1 MAVQRSLIAP
11 TNHPRLE
18 EALRQKLHRRAE
30 TAGSLGELEP
40 LAVRLGLIQNTLKP
54 RLKSPQLLVFA
65 GDHGIVVEG
74 LTPPGDNTV
83 TQVLH
88 LLQGRLPMA
97 VFSFIQGMG
106 LTIVDA
112 GLAEP
117 MNPHPS
123 LLQRKIGF
131 GTRNAKVT
139 SAMSVDQAHAAIRAG
154 MEIGDTLSGNALAC
168 AAIGIGS
175 QESAALVIARLADVS
190 ARDLGVSGP
199 DITPEAERKLL
210 DVLEAAL
217 ARHRDVTDPVEVL
230 AAFGGF
236 EIAMLVGAMLVA
248 ASKRHLI
255 MVDGLPACAA
265 LLVAARIAAPVTDYV
280 VFCRSH
286 SHQGLDHALA
296 LFRASALLELG
307 MESTDGTGATL
318 AWPLIHSAA
327 ALLTEVA
334 EGEEPGAT
342 NVGTPTATASGPTS
356 VSPAEIPTLD
366 AAVETPAVAQTTR
379 P

>member
-74 LTPPGDNTV
+74 LTPPGDSTV
-83 TQVLH
+83 SQVLH

-131 GTRNAKVT
+131 GTRNAKVAG
-139 SAMSVDQAHAAIRAG
+139 AMSVDQAHAAIRAG

-175 QESAALVIARLADVS
+175 QESAALVIARLADIPV
-190 ARDLGVSGP
+190 RDLAVSGP
-199 DITPEAERKLL
+199 DITPEAEHKLL

-217 ARHRDVTDPVEVL
+217 TKHRDVSDPVEVL

-334 EGEEPGAT
+334 EGEEAGATQVAPGAT
-342 NVGTPTATASGPTS
+342 TTMPSG
-356 VSPAEIPTLD
+356 SPAEIPTLD
-366 AAVETPAVAQTTR
+366 AAVDTPVEAHTTR

>member
-65 GDHGIVVEG
+65 GDHGLVVDG
-74 LTPPGDNTV
+74 LTTKGDSTI
-83 TQVLH
+83 TQVMH
-88 LLQGRLPMA
+88 LLEGRLPMA

-131 GTRNAKVT
+131 GTRNARVAG
-139 SAMSVDQAHAAIRAG
+139 AMSVDQAHAAIRAG

-168 AAIGIGS
+168 AAIGVGS
-175 QESAALVIARLADVS
+175 EESAALIISRLADVS
-190 ARDLGVSGP
+190 LRDLAVSGP
-199 DITPEAERKLL
+199 HMTPDALAQL
-210 DVLEAAL
+210 MTVLEGAHS
-217 ARHRDVTDPVEVL
+217 RHRDVSDPVEVL
-230 AAFGGF
+230 AAFGGY

-286 SHQGLDHALA
+286 SHRGLDHALG

-318 AWPLIHSAA
+318 AWPLVHSAA

-334 EGEEPGAT
+334 EGEDA
-342 NVGTPTATASGPTS
+342 GPTQP
-356 VSPAEIPTLD
+356 SPSQTIPTLSATVD
-366 AAVETPAVAQTTR
+366 TPVTASATR

>member
-11 TNHPRLE
+11 TAHPRLE
-18 EALRQKLHRRAE
+18 EALRLKLHRRAE

-40 LAVRLGLIQNTLKP
+40 LAIRLGLIQNTLKP

-65 GDHGIVVEG
+65 GDHGLVVDG
-74 LTPPGDNTV
+74 LSAKGDSTI
-83 TQVLH
+83 TQVGY

-131 GTRNAKVT
+131 GTRNARVAA
-139 SAMSVDQAHAAIRAG
+139 AMSVDQAHAAIRAG
-154 MEIGDTLSGNALAC
+154 MEIADTLSGNALAC
-168 AAIGIGS
+168 AAIGVGS
-175 QESAALVIARLADVS
+175 EESAALVISRLADLPL
-190 ARDLGVSGP
+190 RDLAVPGP
-199 DITPEAERKLL
+199 AMTPAAVTQLMT
-210 DVLEAAL
+210 VLEGAQ

-230 AAFGGF
+230 AAFGGY
-236 EIAMLVGAMLVA
+236 EIAMAAGAMLVA

-255 MVDGLPACAA
+255 IVDGLPACAA

-280 VFCRSH
+280 LFCRSH
-286 SHQGLDHALA
+286 GHRGLDHALG
-296 LFRASALLELG
+296 LFGASALLELG

-318 AWPLIHSAA
+318 AWPLVHSAA

-334 EGEEPGAT
+334 EGEDA
-342 NVGTPTATASGPTS
+342 GPTQPGTAGASS
-356 VSPAEIPTLD
+356 VIPTLD
-366 AAVETPAVAQTTR
+366 TPVDEATTVTAPDR
-379 P
+379 PA